1 MIVVGGVLVS
11 LDMTYM
17 SRMSG
22 TRPAAG
28 VALVTTA
35 AQIVVLEHLI
45 VSDTLVW

>member
-11 LDMTYM
+11 LDKTYM

-45 VSDTLVW
+45 VSGTLVW